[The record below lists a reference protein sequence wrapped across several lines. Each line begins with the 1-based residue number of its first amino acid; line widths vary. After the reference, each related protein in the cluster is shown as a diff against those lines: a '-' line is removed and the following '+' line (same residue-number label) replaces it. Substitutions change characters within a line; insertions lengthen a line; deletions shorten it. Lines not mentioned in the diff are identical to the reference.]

1 MYKLGLSLYS
11 MKNTA
16 LQNLQK
22 NALPKFYIARTPPVK
37 RQMPLR

>member
-22 NALPKFYIARTPPVK
+22 TPSQNFISREPLP
-37 RQMPLR
+37 